1 MENEKNTEEQLLNS
15 VESDGIVQSETENKK
30 ANEEYVPNNRFESA
44 LYSVYKNDTLN
55 SILHVLSYVIA
66 GLAAYAFL
74 WRTVTLAVSDAWEA
88 LRLLLVTGVPFVLVS
103 ILRKLI
109 DAPRPYELL
118 PFYENKPKAKRGQS
132 FPSRHVFSVTVIGVC
147 LMTWSALVG
156 IGLLVLGAA
165 LAVIRVLL
173 GMHFVRDVAAGA
185 AIGTLSGVIGL
196 FINYII

>member
-109 DAPRPYELL
+109 DAPRPYEFLE
-118 PFYENKPKAKRGQS
+118 FYKKKPKAKQGQS

-147 LMTWSALVG
+147 LMPWSVLVG
-156 IGLLVLGAA
+156 AGLLVLGAA

-185 AIGTLSGVIGL
+185 AIGVLSGAIGL
-196 FINYII
+196 LINYII

>member
-1 MENEKNTEEQLLNS
+1 MENEKNKEELLSDVTESDEVCQSEAVTEEA
-15 VESDGIVQSETENKK
+15 K
-30 ANEEYVPNNRFESA
+30 EEYVPNNRFESA
-44 LYSVYKNDTLN
+44 LYSVYKNDTLS
-55 SILHVLSYVIA
+55 SILHVLSYVIV
-66 GLAAYAFL
+66 GLTAYAFV
-74 WRTVTLAVSDAWEA
+74 WRVVMLTVSDVWEA
-88 LRLLLVTGVPFVLVS
+88 VRLLLVTSVPFVLVS
-103 ILRKLI
+103 VARKLI
-109 DAPRPYELL
+109 NAPRPYELL

>member
-1 MENEKNTEEQLLNS
+1 MENEKNKEELLSDVTESDEVCQSEAVTEEA
-15 VESDGIVQSETENKK
+15 K
-30 ANEEYVPNNRFESA
+30 EEYVPNNRFESA
-44 LYSVYKNDTLN
+44 LYSVYKNDTLS
-55 SILHVLSYVIA
+55 SILHVLSYVIV
-66 GLAAYAFL
+66 GLTAYAFV
-74 WRTVTLAVSDAWEA
+74 WRAVMLTVSDVWEA
-88 LRLLLVTGVPFVLVS
+88 VRLLLVTSVPFVLVS
-103 ILRKLI
+103 VARKLI